1 MSSILHTIGHSDHT
15 LEAFL
20 GLLQAHAITAIA
32 DVRSQPYSRR
42 HPQFNREPLQAA
54 LREAGIQYGF
64 LGRECGAR
72 SDDPAC
78 YKNGKVQY
86 ERLARTDRFRAGV
99 ERIRARARS
108 SRLALLCAERDPLHC
123 HRTLLVA
130 RALVAEGLAV
140 QHILADGTPET
151 QAQTLGRL
159 RAQLGLQQPD
169 LFCDEA
175 ELQAQA
181 CRQEGERIAYTPPP
195 PRHPAN
201 SEACE
206 NRSSLTA
213 DAN

>member
-1 MSSILHTIGHSDHT
+1 MSSQLYTIGHSDHS

-20 GLLQAHAITAIA
+20 GLLQAQGITAIA

-42 HPQFNREPLQAA
+42 HPQFSRKPLQAA
-54 LREAGIQYGF
+54 LRTAGIQYGF

-78 YKNGKVQY
+78 YENGTVQY
-86 ERLARTDRFRAGV
+86 ARLARTEPFLAG
-99 ERIRARARS
+99 IARLRTGAAKY
-108 SRLALLCAERDPLHC
+108 RLALLCAERDPLHC

-140 QHILADGTPET
+140 THILADGTLET
-151 QAQTLGRL
+151 QAQALARL

-175 ELQAQA
+175 EIEALAY
-181 CRQEGERIAYTPPP
+181 RQQEARIAY
-195 PRHPAN
+195 RPAARTGEDALAP
-201 SEACE
+201 EARE
-206 NRSSLTA
+206 
-213 DAN
+213 